1 MHSPGG
7 ASGKESACQCRKYK
21 RRRLDPWVGKI
32 PWRRKI
38 ATYSSILALKI
49 PWTRGAWGKKSMGL
63 QRVDTTEQLGVHI
76 HTHTH
81 THTQCTTKVE
91 K

>member
-7 ASGKESACQCRKYK
+7 ASGKESVCQCGKHK
-21 RRRLDPWVGKI
+21 RHGLDPWVGKI

-49 PWTRGAWGKKSMGL
+49 PWTRGAWAQKSMGL
-63 QRVDTTEQLGVHI
+63 QRVDTAEQLGARA

-81 THTQCTTKVE
+81 NAQSKLRNR
-91 K
+91 